1 MNNFNSCT
9 NKKESSAAEYGI
21 TALRATFQ
29 PIEGNSSSIKTAS
42 VPQHTRVLVAR
53 IPGTQAVN
61 LYAWVDADPAGPADY
76 VREYVSPFEY
86 IVRGGNN
93 A

>member
-1 MNNFNSCT
+1 MTNLNSCT
-9 NKKESSAAEYGI
+9 DSMESSPAVYGI

-29 PIEGNSSSIKTAS
+29 PIEGIASSIKPAS
-42 VPQHTRVLVAR
+42 LPQHTRVSVVS

-61 LYAWVDADPAGPADY
+61 LYAWVDADPEGPADY
-76 VREYVSPFEY
+76 VREYAPAFEY
-86 IVRGGNN
+86 ILGGGSN

>member
-1 MNNFNSCT
+1 MTNLNSCT
-9 NKKESSAAEYGI
+9 DNLESSAAEYGI

-29 PIEGNSSSIKTAS
+29 PIEGIASSIKTAS
-42 VPQHTRVLVAR
+42 LPQHTRVLVAR
-53 IPGTQAVN
+53 IPESQAVN

-76 VREYVSPFEY
+76 VREYVPPFEY

>member
-1 MNNFNSCT
+1 MSNLNSCT
-9 NKKESSAAEYGI
+9 DTMESGNARFAL

-29 PIEGNSSSIKTAS
+29 PIPGIATNTKPAS
-42 VPQHTRVLVAR
+42 LPQHTRVSVAS
-53 IPGTQAVN
+53 IPGAQAVN

-76 VREYVSPFEY
+76 VREYAPAFEY
-86 IVRGGNN
+86 ILGGGSN